1 MKLGAD
7 NPLLLDI
14 ELLKVIADIA
24 PVLGPKF
31 RPEFFLAEADITSD
45 FLLDMDNPL
54 MKFSFHTV
62 SQT

>member
-1 MKLGAD
+1 MRLGAD
-7 NPLLLDI
+7 NPLLLDT
-14 ELLKVIADIA
+14 ELLKVKADIP